1 MSSGQL
7 IGLLVGAAVGA
18 LIGLRF
24 FRGNGRNRATALI
37 APAVFTVSAAAVG
50 YLLGGAL

>member
-18 LIGLRF
+18 VIGLRF
-24 FRGNGRNRATALI
+24 FRGTGRDRAAALI
-37 APAVFTVSAAAVG
+37 APAVFTVSTAAVG
-50 YLLGGAL
+50 FFIGGAV